1 MGAVSIGV
9 HRKAGGSEWRFSAAT
24 NTWFPLGKCGEQP
37 QPFKTPNYGGG
48 LAMTSPSRSKRP
60 YLIRAM
66 HEWMGD
72 NGHTPHIVI
81 DAAIDGVTVPREHV
95 KDGKIIL
102 NISHSAAHNLKL
114 TNAAVSFRARFSGVP
129 FDVWVPVASVLGIYA
144 KETGQG
150 MIFSH
155 GADQPEPPDGPED
168 QEKPRSGRSHLT
180 VVK

>member
-1 MGAVSIGV
+1 
-9 HRKAGGSEWRFSAAT
+9 
-24 NTWFPLGKCGEQP
+24 
-37 QPFKTPNYGGG
+37 
-48 LAMTSPSRSKRP
+48 
-60 YLIRAM
+60 M

-81 DAAIDGVTVPREHV
+81 DAAVDGVTVPAEHV

-114 TNAAVSFRARFSGVP
+114 TNAGVSFRARFSGVP
-129 FDVWVPVASVLGIYA
+129 FDVWVPILSVMGIYA

-155 GADQPEPPDGPED
+155 GSEKPEPPEGPED
-168 QEKPRSGRSHLT
+168 PAEKERQKGDRSHLT

>member
-1 MGAVSIGV
+1 VLFCSTEILDA
-9 HRKAGGSEWRFSAAT
+9 EFSLT
-24 NTWFPLGKCGEQP
+24 VTV
-37 QPFKTPNYGGG
+37 
-48 LAMTSPSRSKRP
+48 PSRSKRP
-60 YLIRAM
+60 YLVRAM

-72 NGHTPHIVI
+72 NGHTPHIVV

-114 TNAAVSFRARFSGVP
+114 TNDAVSFRARFSGVP
-129 FDVWVPVASVLGIYA
+129 FDVWVPIRAVLGIYA

-155 GADQPEPPDGPED
+155 GADQPEPPDPHDGHGDKES
-168 QEKPRSGRSHLT
+168 PRSERSHLKI
-180 VVK
+180 VK

>member
-1 MGAVSIGV
+1 M
-9 HRKAGGSEWRFSAAT
+9 T
-24 NTWFPLGKCGEQP
+24 NANRP
-37 QPFKTPNYGGG
+37 
-48 LAMTSPSRSKRP
+48 KRP

-72 NGHTPHIVI
+72 NGQTPHIVV
-81 DAAIDGVTVPREHV
+81 DASFEGVQVPSEHI

-114 TNAAVSFRARFSGVP
+114 ANTAVSFRARFSGVP
-129 FDVWVPVASVLGIYA
+129 YEVWVPVGAVLGIYA

-155 GADQPEPPDGPED
+155 GGDVPEPPEDDGSEPV
-168 QEKPRSGRSHLT
+168 KSNRSHLK

>member
-1 MGAVSIGV
+1 
-9 HRKAGGSEWRFSAAT
+9 
-24 NTWFPLGKCGEQP
+24 
-37 QPFKTPNYGGG
+37 
-48 LAMTSPSRSKRP
+48 
-60 YLIRAM
+60 M

-81 DAAIDGVTVPREHV
+81 DTSIDGVTVPTEHV

-114 TNAAVSFRARFSGVP
+114 TNAGVSFRARFSGVP
-129 FDVWVPVASVLGIYA
+129 FDVWVPTASVMGIYA

-155 GADQPEPPDGPED
+155 GTEKPEPPDGPLDPDDTERA
-168 QEKPRSGRSHLT
+168 RSGRSHLT

>member
-1 MGAVSIGV
+1 VS
-9 HRKAGGSEWRFSAAT
+9 
-24 NTWFPLGKCGEQP
+24 
-37 QPFKTPNYGGG
+37 
-48 LAMTSPSRSKRP
+48 SPSKSKRP

-81 DAAIDGVTVPREHV
+81 DASVESVSVPTEHV

-102 NISHSAAHNLKL
+102 NISQSAAHNLKL
-114 TNAAVSFRARFSGVP
+114 TNHAVSFRARFSGVP
-129 FDVWVPVASVLGIYA
+129 FDVWVPIASVLGIYA

-155 GADQPEPPDGPED
+155 GAEQPEPPEPPEPE
-168 QEKPRSGRSHLT
+168 EKEPAQRSRSHLK